1 MNSRN
6 AVALF
11 VLVSLLI
18 SIPIQARAQDSSVVV
33 VRKVLTR
40 VDPQYP
46 SLARNLNIRG
56 NVRVEVLVAPNGT
69 VKSLELKGGHP
80 LLADVS
86 QNAVRQ
92 WKWEPSAHET
102 HETVEFKFNP

>member
-1 MNSRN
+1 MKSRI

-11 VLVSLLI
+11 VLLPLLI
-18 SIPIQARAQDSSVVV
+18 SIPNEASAQDSSVG
-33 VRKVLTR
+33 VRKVVTR

-46 SLARNLNIRG
+46 SLARNMNIRG

-80 LLADVS
+80 LLADAA

-102 HETVEFKFNP
+102 RESVEFKFNQ